1 MFLDN
6 WSKFSKDYDYAFGL
20 ENKHVY
26 ISFMVSQFFL
36 DPWSKL
42 LFFEGE
48 TSVPVL

>member
-26 ISFMVSQFFL
+26 MGVSENRL
-36 DPWSKL
+36 NP
-42 LFFEGE
+42 
-48 TSVPVL
+48 